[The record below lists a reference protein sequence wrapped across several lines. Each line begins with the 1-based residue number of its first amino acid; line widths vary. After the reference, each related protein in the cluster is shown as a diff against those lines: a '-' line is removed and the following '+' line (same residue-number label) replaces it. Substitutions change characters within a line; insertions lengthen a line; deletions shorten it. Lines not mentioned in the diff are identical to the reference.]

1 MKSKD
6 FFNSL
11 GCCAIAVA
19 IVISGYMIASKI
31 EQIPKFPNSLSV
43 STQDSSQQFGDYLT
57 TYEAAAYLGISDTDV
72 NDLINSGKLDS
83 AIYKDGEICII
94 SKDALQAWVNS
105 QIGNG

>member
-6 FFNSL
+6 FFNFL

-19 IVISGYMIASKI
+19 IAIS
-31 EQIPKFPNSLSV
+31 EFPNSLSV
-43 STQDSSQQFGDYLT
+43 STQESSQQFGDYLT

-72 NDLINSGKLDS
+72 NDLINSDKLDS

-94 SKDALQAWVNS
+94 SKEALQEWVNS